1 MGNPSFVGTL
11 RPSDLDKEKAMGI
24 LAAIKDLLGSSGVGE
39 LVEST
44 GIAEHLG
51 GITEAVQAPVEE
63 VGTAITEVSEAMD
76 PLTGQL

>member
-1 MGNPSFVGTL
+1 
-11 RPSDLDKEKAMGI
+11 MGI
-24 LAAIKDLLGSSGVGE
+24 LDAIKDLLGSSGVGE

-63 VGTAITEVSEAMD
+63 LGTAAADVTEAID